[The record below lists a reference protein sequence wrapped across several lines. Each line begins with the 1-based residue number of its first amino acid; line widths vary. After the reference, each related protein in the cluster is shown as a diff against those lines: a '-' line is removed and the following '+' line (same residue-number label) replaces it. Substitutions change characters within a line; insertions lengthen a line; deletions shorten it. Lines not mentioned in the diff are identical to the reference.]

1 LRHLVFVW
9 KFSVDG
15 KPNVIGTVLKR
26 NNLGILLKT
35 HNGVEWMS
43 KYDKSPFA
51 VTGPD
56 QIAALARYYEEA
68 GVPFHAWSVVKGI
81 DVARE
86 AQMAAEVLQA
96 GARSLVLDVEPHGGF
111 WEGTRADA
119 VKYGRD
125 LRRLA
130 PRGHIV
136 LSVDPRPWAMEQ
148 LPMREFA
155 VFADEIAPQQY
166 WHSFDTPASRQSFAH
181 VGFPVPPRGVTP
193 EFLNDLSART
203 LDAYG
208 LPLSPTGQGATND
221 LGTWRRFIDHAYGL
235 GARVV
240 SCWRF
245 GVTRKPVFRLLR
257 RTPPRQAAP

>member
-1 LRHLVFVW
+1 
-9 KFSVDG
+9 
-15 KPNVIGTVLKR
+15 
-26 NNLGILLKT
+26 
-35 HNGVEWMS
+35 
-43 KYDKSPFA
+43 
-51 VTGPD
+51 
-56 QIAALARYYEEA
+56 
-68 GVPFHAWSVVKGI
+68 
-81 DVARE
+81 
-86 AQMAAEVLQA
+86 
-96 GARSLVLDVEPHGGF
+96 
-111 WEGTRADA
+111 
-119 VKYGRD
+119 
-125 LRRLA
+125 
-130 PRGHIV
+130 
-136 LSVDPRPWAMEQ
+136 
-148 LPMREFA
+148 MREFVA
-155 VFADEIAPQQY
+155 FADEIAPQQY
-166 WHSFDTPASRQSFAH
+166 WHSSDTPAGRESFAQ